1 MQSRREQGETMR
13 SAAARW
19 LLGKDDDARTG
30 IGRRRLFVPTV
41 ACLVAAVAIASCGG
55 SSSSGG
61 GGPSGG
67 GGGGHATLTWWN
79 NATSGS
85 LQTTWNQVAKDFH
98 AMHPNVVVK
107 NVPIQNEE
115 LQNTKEPAALQS
127 GNPPEVFQQWGGG
140 RQASEVPS
148 GLLMNLT
155 TATKPWI
162 GQLGS
167 RVSAWQTNGQQYGVP
182 YDLHVVGFW
191 YRKDLFAKA
200 GISSPPQTLTALEAD
215 AAKLKSAG
223 IAPIALG
230 SKDGWP
236 DAFWYEYFALREC
249 STATL
254 QQAMKTVS
262 LKDPCFAKAGQAL
275 QAFIKTSPF
284 ESGFLG
290 IASQQGAGSSAGLL
304 GNGKAAMELQGDWEP
319 GTIEPLTT
327 DHKILN
333 KLGWFPFPTIPGG
346 AGQPG
351 ATLGGGDG
359 FSCSSKASKYCA
371 QFLQYIDSVPV
382 QKKVAAAA
390 VGLPANPAASS
401 AITTPGLKTAV
412 AYEKKTPYLQTYF
425 DVAFPV
431 NVGTA
436 LDTSIANFFAGQGGP
451 QGIAQAVSQAAAK

>member
-1 MQSRREQGETMR
+1 MKR
-13 SAAARW
+13 AAARR
-19 LLGKDDDARTG
+19 LLGGREDIRTR
-30 IGRRRLFVPTV
+30 IRRRRPIAATV
-41 ACLVAAVAIASCGG
+41 ACVAAASVVAACG
-55 SSSSGG
+55 SSSPAGGGGGSSGG
-61 GGPSGG
+61 GGGAQ
-67 GGGGHATLTWWN
+67 ATLTWWN
-79 NATSGS
+79 NATSGA
-85 LQTTWNQVAKDFH
+85 LQTTWNQVARDFH

-127 GNPPEVFQQWGGG
+127 GSPPQIFQQWGGG

-148 GLLMNLT
+148 GELMNLT
-155 TATKPWI
+155 ASTKGWI
-162 GQLGS
+162 GELGS

-200 GISSPPQTLTALEAD
+200 GITSPPQTLSALQAD
-215 AAKLKSAG
+215 VGKLKSAG
-223 IAPIALG
+223 IAPIAVG

-249 STATL
+249 STAAL
-254 QQAMKTVS
+254 QQAIKTVS
-262 LKDPCFAKAGQAL
+262 VKDPCFAKAGQAL

-284 ESGFLG
+284 EPGFLG

-327 DHKILN
+327 DHKILS
-333 KLGWFPFPTIPGG
+333 KLGWFPFPTVPGG

-351 ATLGGGDG
+351 AALGGGDG
-359 FSCSSKASKYCA
+359 FSCSTKATQYCEM
-371 QFLQYIDSVPV
+371 FLKYIDSVAV
-382 QKKVAAAA
+382 QKKVAAAS

-412 AYEKKTPYLQTYF
+412 AYEKQTPYLQTYF

-436 LDTSIANFFAGQGGP
+436 LDTAIANFFAGQGSS
-451 QGIAQAVSQAAAK
+451 QSIAQAVAQAAAK